1 VSAASGDAVEQF
13 FQRGLGL
20 QVSRSRSCPACTRQQ
35 RSVISKAYTVKR
47 SSVLTDL
54 PLWYALNVDTLNLT
68 AILSCSVDSDNIEAM
83 GTLDD

>member
-1 VSAASGDAVEQF
+1 
-13 FQRGLGL
+13 L
-20 QVSRSRSCPACTRQQ
+20 SCLHTRQQ
-35 RSVISKAYTVKR
+35 RSLISKAYTVKR

-54 PLWYALNVDTLNLT
+54 PLGYVLNVDTLNLT